1 MWQPRCVFSP
11 VTRPATS
18 PGTCSTSTAECI
30 CERAAHL
37 IENIWGRSIDDR
49 SVRPPTRGHAR
60 TDKTLGNTNE
70 WNSAGGRDMTGG
82 RVIANKQFGPCDLGR
97 KRSEGTLMSSHS
109 GCECAFNAS
118 AFLVGAA
125 FIN

>member
-1 MWQPRCVFSP
+1 MWRPRCVFSP
-11 VTRPATS
+11 AKKPAIS
-18 PGTCSTSTAECI
+18 PGTCWTSTAECI
-30 CERAAHL
+30 CDRPSHL
-37 IENIWGRSIDDR
+37 IEDVLGVAIDHH

-97 KRSEGTLMSSHS
+97 KRREGTLMSSHS
-109 GCECAFNAS
+109 GGE
-118 AFLVGAA
+118 GALH
-125 FIN
+125 